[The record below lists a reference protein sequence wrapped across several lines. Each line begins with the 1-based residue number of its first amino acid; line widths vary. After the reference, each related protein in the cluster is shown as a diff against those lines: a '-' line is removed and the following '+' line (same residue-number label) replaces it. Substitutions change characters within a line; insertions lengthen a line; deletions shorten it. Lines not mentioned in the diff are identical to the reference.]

1 MAHILIVGGAGY
13 VGSHCARAAAAAGH
27 TCVVLD
33 NLSNGHRAFAK
44 WGPLIEADVRDAAA
58 LDAVLSRERFD
69 AVMHFAALAYVGESV
84 VDPAP
89 YYDVNIGG
97 TRMLLDAMV
106 RAGVRHIVFSSTCAI
121 YGEPERSPIEEAAP
135 PRPINP
141 YGFTKFACERMID
154 DYARA
159 YGLTAA
165 KLRYFNAAGATPHGG
180 IGEDHNPETHLIPL
194 TLDVAL
200 GRRAALSVFGTD
212 YPTADGSCIR
222 DFVHVDDLAD
232 AHVRSVARLLSG
244 AESLAVNLGT
254 GVGASVIGIVERA
267 RRVTGRTIAVRSEP
281 RRPGDPAQLV
291 AAPGRAKELLGWT
304 PTRSDPT
311 TILEDA
317 WRWHKARFGPQ
328 ANR

>member
-1 MAHILIVGGAGY
+1 MAHLLIVGGAGY
-13 VGSHCARAAAAAGH
+13 VGSHCAKAVAAAGH

-33 NLSNGHRAFAK
+33 NLSNGHRDFVK
-44 WGPLIEADVRDAAA
+44 WGPLVEADLRDGAA
-58 LDAVLSRERFD
+58 LDALLARERFD

-84 VDPAP
+84 TDPAR

-97 TRMLLDAMV
+97 TRMLLDAMR

-121 YGEPERSPIEEAAP
+121 YGEPECSPIAETSP

-159 YGLTAA
+159 YGLTSA
-165 KLRYFNAAGATPHGG
+165 KLRYFNAAGATPSGG

-200 GRRAALSVFGTD
+200 GRRAGLCVFGAD
-212 YPTADGSCIR
+212 YPTPDGSCVR
-222 DFVHVDDLAD
+222 DYVHVDDLAD
-232 AHVRSVARLLSG
+232 AHQRSVARLLG
-244 AESLAVNLGT
+244 GGESLAVNLGT
-254 GVGASVIGIVERA
+254 GAGVSVLGIVARA
-267 RRVTGRTIAVRSEP
+267 REITGRTIPVSTAP
-281 RRPGDPAQLV
+281 RRAGDPAQLV
-291 AAPGRAKELLGWT
+291 AAPGRARELLGWT

-311 TILEDA
+311 TILKDA
-317 WRWHKARFGPQ
+317 WRWHQARFGAP
-328 ANR
+328 AG